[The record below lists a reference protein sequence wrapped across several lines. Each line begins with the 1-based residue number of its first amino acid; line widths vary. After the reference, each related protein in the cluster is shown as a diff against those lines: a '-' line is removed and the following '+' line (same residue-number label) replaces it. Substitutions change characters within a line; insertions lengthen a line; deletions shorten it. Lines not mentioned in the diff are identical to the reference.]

1 MSISP
6 GSKVIPGRSMRRAPA
21 GMTGRAAPRPTTDA
35 IRPSVITTT
44 GSSITRPA
52 STSIIRSAVTTTV
65 SAFAVAGMRASKS
78 PKSHLNID
86 TPTEDRPEA

>member
-1 MSISP
+1 M
-6 GSKVIPGRSMRRAPA
+6 PGRSIRRAPA
-21 GMTGRAAPRPTTDA
+21 GMMGRAPPRPTTET

-65 SAFAVAGMRASKS
+65 CGAAGAGWAAAKAGASASASRRRNLLHG
-78 PKSHLNID
+78 PVPLCV
-86 TPTEDRPEA
+86 PLP